1 MNWLQKK
8 EQSDKYVSAD
18 IQNEI
23 LRQMALS
30 VLREIVQEIKDNQWF
45 TIMGEE
51 VTDCSNKARGGGAL
65 QLHLYRGV

>member
-1 MNWLQKK
+1 M
-8 EQSDKYVSAD
+8 SAD

-45 TIMGEE
+45 TIMG
-51 VTDCSNKARGGGAL
+51 D
-65 QLHLYRGV
+65 